1 MENEFEPMTYA
12 ELADRLGIAVKSAKN
27 RAHRKNWRRV
37 PGNDGK
43 VLVHVPLSIFD
54 GDPEGRPHTPPHS
67 PPEEGHEGGNGDDPQ
82 SGPEGALDP
91 SEFVILRETIAR
103 LETRLEAEQ
112 RRSAELMERHET
124 DLAAME
130 ERREGDLDALR
141 ALLTAERERGADLR
155 ADRDRWV
162 EMAARRGLLARLF
175 GRAA

>member
-54 GDPEGRPHTPPHS
+54 GDPEGRPHAPPK
-67 PPEEGHEGGNGDDPQ
+67 EGHEGGNGDDLQ
-82 SGPEGALDP
+82 GGPEGALDP
-91 SEFVILRETIAR
+91 SEFVTLRETIAR

-112 RRSAELMERHET
+112 RRSVELVERHET

-130 ERREGDLDALR
+130 DRREGDLEALR
-141 ALLTAERERGADLR
+141 ALLDAERERGADLR
-155 ADRDRWV
+155 ADRDRWA